1 MKNRTAIYCRLSRE
15 DEKNSISTS
24 IKNQQDFLIE
34 YLKKNNFKLF
44 KTYIDDGYSGGNFE
58 RPGFKSLI
66 EDIKNNMKSLGA
78 LNALMSGSGPT
89 VFGLFEKDDTALK
102 AYEQCRQLYP
112 DYQVEL
118 TDFVTREM
126 KQA

>member
-15 DEKNSISTS
+15 DEKISTS

-66 EDIKNNMKSLGA
+66 EDIKNNNIDIVLGSDCH
-78 LNALMSGSGPT
+78 NMS
-89 VFGLFEKDDTALK
+89 
-102 AYEQCRQLYP
+102 
-112 DYQVEL
+112 
-118 TDFVTREM
+118 TRMPNLHCAQDVIVKKIGENIM
-126 KQA
+126 DRINSIGHTMLGVDSF